1 MPAQQV
7 TDRHMDKEQFVE
19 WCKNQIPQS
28 RSSTSRIIVNNDEM
42 VRFRLREEGTPED
55 IVLIR
60 SRNVD
65 TIRFEKGDEVRG
77 FHSHRREF
85 TFHDKTMIVRTKDGQ
100 EICRAGTGTR
110 NKKGPF
116 PL

>member
-1 MPAQQV
+1 MEAEQ
-7 TDRHMDKEQFVE
+7 TRRHLDAEKFVE
-19 WCKNQIPQS
+19 WCENQIPQS
-28 RSSTSRIIVNNDEM
+28 QSPSARIIVNNDDM
-42 VRFRLREEGTPED
+42 IRFRLREESDYVED
-55 IVLIR
+55 IVVHKGR
-60 SRNVD
+60 EADS
-65 TIRFEKGDEVRG
+65 IRFEKNDEVRG
-77 FHSHRREF
+77 FRSHRRSF

>member
-1 MPAQQV
+1 MQTQTQTRRVDTDKFVDWCRAQI
-7 TDRHMDKEQFVE
+7 E
-19 WCKNQIPQS
+19 NS
-28 RSSTSRIIVNNDEM
+28 RSITSRIIANNDER
-42 VRFRLREEGTPED
+42 VKYRIREGDSVED
-55 IVLIR
+55 IELLKGK
-60 SRNVD
+60 NVD
-65 TIRFEKGDEVRG
+65 SIRFMKDGETRG
-77 FHSHRREF
+77 FHAHRRKF